1 MLQIK
6 DICKEYRTG
15 TLIQKALD
23 HVSLSL
29 RNNEFVAILGPSG
42 SGKTT
47 LLNIIGGL
55 DRYDSGDL
63 IINDIST
70 KRYSDRD
77 WDSYRNHTIGFV
89 FQSYNLIPH
98 QTVLAN
104 VELALTISGISGTER
119 RRRATEALEKVG
131 LGEQLHKKPAQMSGG
146 QMQRVAIARALVN
159 DPDIL
164 LADEPTG
171 ALDSDTSVTIMELL
185 KEVASDRLVV
195 MVTHNPELAEQ
206 YATRIVN
213 LKDGHIIGDSD
224 PFEPETEEEEPMH
237 KNMGKSSMSF
247 LTALSLSFNNLRT
260 KLARTI
266 LVAFAGSIGIIGI
279 ALIMSLSNGVN
290 QYIKDVE
297 EETLLEYPLEIQN
310 ASVSLSSFI
319 EVPEPEE
326 EEKEA
331 AEVTERRIASTMFS
345 RVSNN
350 DLGALKKY
358 FESDESHIMDYAKA
372 IEYSYNVT
380 PLIYRLENGEAR
392 QVNPDTSFSALGFSS
407 SSLVFS
413 SAFNTD
419 VFRALPSDE
428 SLYKNSYE
436 LKAGRW
442 PENYNEC
449 MLVISTSGRITDTIL
464 YTLGLKD
471 ADELTRMMEAFSAG
485 ETVKE
490 EEGPLQEYRFEDFVG
505 ISFKLVNSYEKYVY
519 DGEYDV
525 WTDKSEDKNYINR
538 LAENGEDL
546 VITGVIQAK
555 EDATVAMLM
564 PGIYYP
570 DSLTKHVIEESY
582 RSQITGSQ
590 LLHSNIDVFTG
601 KAFNAPR
608 DENDGLNLETLFT
621 VDRNALSKV
630 FSFDSS
636 KLSMDTSSFENL
648 DMSDMNVEDMIDS
661 SALEKAMPDMSSINF
676 QEILASA
683 DLMNNVDF
691 SKLQPILTEL
701 VTGYATSP
709 YAVTVGTFDYAF
721 RAYLS
726 NDGQSGYPHI
736 DGVESGHDVIKRHV
750 EKMVSEASQEAIEK
764 LITTERMQIFVKTVM
779 AGFPAKVANYLKE
792 HPGEAVTED
801 KITELQEE
809 YIAENYEAIAQA
821 ITDLVVYE
829 IDHKQEIPL
838 SEIQALTDDLM
849 KGYNAYAEKVNHDPA
864 VPVKAP
870 TTEEVSGTFSDY
882 LRSDA
887 AQAII
892 SNGIASAVNT
902 QQVEKNISKSVAKV
916 TGEITD
922 GITKG
927 ITNMM
932 TSFMTKFTEELTKK
946 ISTAIQDGMGNMAEN
961 MNSAF
966 SIHPEAFANAIS
978 MNMDE
983 QELSELLTSL
993 MSKQPASYDS
1003 NLKLLGYADVKKPYS
1018 ITIYPRDFE
1027 AKSGILNILDS
1038 YNERMREEDEDKV
1051 ITYTDTVGLLMT
1063 SVTDIINAIS
1073 YVLIAFVAISLIV
1086 SSIMIGVITYISV
1099 LERRKE
1105 IGILRAI
1112 GASKRNI
1119 SSVFNAET
1127 FIIGLL
1133 AGLFGIGISQFLLIP
1148 GNMLIRHFTD
1158 ANVRAALPFSSAVS
1172 LILLSVIL
1180 TLIGGILPSRKAAR
1194 SDPVAALRSE

>member
-6 DICKEYRTG
+6 DICKEYKTG
-15 TLIQKALD
+15 NLIQKALD
-23 HVSLSL
+23 HVSLNL

-70 KRYSDRD
+70 KRYTDRD

-104 VELALTISGISGTER
+104 VELALTISGISGVER

-213 LKDGHIIGDSD
+213 LKDGHIMGDSD

-260 KLARTI
+260 KLTRTL

-279 ALIMSLSNGVN
+279 ALIISLSNGVN
-290 QYIKDVE
+290 QYIKDIE
-297 EETLLEYPLEIQN
+297 EETLLQYPLEIQN
-310 ASVSLSSFI
+310 ASVSLSSFV
-319 EVPEPEE
+319 EVPEQDE

-331 AEVTERRIASTMFS
+331 ADVTERRIASSMFS

-350 DLGALKKY
+350 DLGALKRY

-372 IEYSYNVT
+372 IEYTYNVT
-380 PLIYRLENGEAR
+380 PLIYRMEGDTAR
-392 QVNPDTSFSALGFSS
+392 QVNPDTSFASLGFSS

-419 VFRALPSDE
+419 IFRAFPKDE
-428 SLYKNSYE
+428 SLYKDSYD
-436 LKAGRW
+436 LKAGKW
-442 PENYNEC
+442 AENYNEC
-449 MLVISTSGRITDTIL
+449 MLVISTSGKITDTVL

-525 WTDKSEDKNYINR
+525 WTDKSEDKNYINK
-538 LAENGEDL
+538 LAKNGEDL
-546 VITGVIQAK
+546 VITGVLQAK

-570 DSLTKHVIEESY
+570 ESLTRHVIEESY
-582 RSQITGSQ
+582 KSQITGSQ
-590 LLHSNIDVFTG
+590 LMHTNIDVFTG

-608 DENDGLNLETLFT
+608 DEKDGLNLETLFT

-636 KLSMDTSSFENL
+636 KLSMDTTAFENL
-648 DMSDMNVEDMIDS
+648 DMSDMNVEGMIDS
-661 SALEKAMPDMSSINF
+661 SALEKAMPDMSSINL

-691 SKLQPILTEL
+691 SKLSPILTEL
-701 VTGYATSP
+701 SRGYLKQYGPKLYS
-709 YAVTVGTFDYAF
+709 FDQF
-721 RAYLS
+721 FQMYLD
-726 NDGQSGYPHI
+726 NEYRL
-736 DGVESGHDVIKRHV
+736 VKESGSDVIKRHV
-750 EKMVSEASQEAIEK
+750 RAMVVKSAEET
-764 LITTERMQIFVKTVM
+764 ITTPLMSDFVKTIM
-779 AGFPAKVANYLKE
+779 EGFPAVVVNNISTQ
-792 HPGEAVTED
+792 GEEAITED
-801 KITELQEE
+801 EIKEWQTQ
-809 YIAENYEAIAQA
+809 YINDNADAISQA

-829 IDHKQEIPL
+829 IKKKEIPAG
-838 SEIQALTDDLM
+838 EIRALTDELLG
-849 KGYNAYAEKVNHDPA
+849 GYDAYAEAFNKTESPI
-864 VPVKAP
+864 KAP
-870 TTEEVSGTFSDY
+870 TTEEINNSYSAY
-882 LRSDA
+882 LRSDE

-892 SNGIASAVNT
+892 SKGIASAVNT
-902 QQVEKNISKSVAKV
+902 QQVEKNISKSVSKV

-993 MSKQPASYDS
+993 MSTQPASYDS
-1003 NLKLLGYADVKKPYS
+1003 NLKLLGYADIKKPYS
-1018 ITIYPRDFE
+1018 ITIYPKDFE

-1133 AGLFGIGISQFLLIP
+1133 AGLFGIGISSLLLIP

-1172 LILLSVIL
+1172 LVLLSVIL

>member
-1 MLQIK
+1 MAFFIHADKIPARFRANHIIFTQFRFIVLHVLQIK

-428 SLYKNSYE
+428 SLYKNSYD

-442 PENYNEC
+442 SENYNEC

-636 KLSMDTSSFENL
+636 KMSMDPSAFENL

-683 DLMNNVDF
+683 DLMNNVDY
-691 SKLQPILTEL
+691 SKLPSILNQLTA
-701 VTGYATSP
+701 GYAESEYEKTADEFVEAFKKYLDYEDSP
-709 YAVTVGTFDYAF
+709 DFIKSGKTVI
-721 RAYLS
+721 R
-726 NDGQSGYPHI
+726 
-736 DGVESGHDVIKRHV
+736 EHV

-764 LITTERMQIFVKTVM
+764 LITTKRMQEFVSTIM
-779 AGFPAKVANYLKE
+779 AGFPEKVAKYYEEHKE
-792 HPGEAVTED
+792 ELVSENT
-801 KITELQEE
+801 IRTLQEE
-809 YIAENYEAIAQA
+809 YIREKYDAIAEAISNLVAEEIKDTSISEDEMKA
-821 ITDLVVYE
+821 LSLELITEYSKYAFMTE
-829 IDHKQEIPL
+829 SPSID
-838 SEIQALTDDLM
+838 SVT
-849 KGYNAYAEKVNHDPA
+849 N
-864 VPVKAP
+864 
-870 TTEEVSGTFSDY
+870 SFSDY

-1038 YNERMREEDEDKV
+1038 YNERMREEDEEKV

-1073 YVLIAFVAISLIV
+1073 YVLIAFVAISLVV

-1119 SSVFNAET
+1119 SSC
-1127 FIIGLL
+1127 L
-1133 AGLFGIGISQFLLIP
+1133 
-1148 GNMLIRHFTD
+1148 
-1158 ANVRAALPFSSAVS
+1158 
-1172 LILLSVIL
+1172 
-1180 TLIGGILPSRKAAR
+1180 
-1194 SDPVAALRSE
+1194 

>member
-15 TLIQKALD
+15 SLVQKALD
-23 HVSLSL
+23 HVSLNL

-70 KRYSDRD
+70 KRYKDRD

-98 QTVLAN
+98 QTILAN
-104 VELALTISGISGTER
+104 VELALTISGISGSER
-119 RRRATEALEKVG
+119 RMRAAEALEKVG
-131 LGEQLHKKPAQMSGG
+131 LGDQIHKKPSQLSGG

-171 ALDSDTSVTIMELL
+171 ALDSDTSVTIMDLL

-224 PFEPETEEEEPMH
+224 PFEPENEEEEPMH

-260 KLARTI
+260 KLTRTI
-266 LVAFAGSIGIIGI
+266 LVSFAGSIGIIGI

-290 QYIKDVE
+290 RYIKDVE
-297 EETLLEYPLEIQN
+297 EETLLQYPLEIQN

-319 EVPEPEE
+319 EVPETEE
-326 EEKEA
+326 EEKKK

-350 DLGALKKY
+350 DLGALKKF

-428 SLYKNSYE
+428 SLYKNSYD

-442 PENYNEC
+442 AENYNEC

-464 YTLGLKD
+464 YTLGLKN

-490 EEGPLQEYRFEDFVG
+490 EKGPLQEFSFEDFVG

-525 WTDKSEDKNYINR
+525 WTDKSDDKNYINK
-538 LAENGEDL
+538 LAKGGEDL
-546 VITGVIQAK
+546 VITGVIQAR

-570 DSLTKHVIEESY
+570 DSLTKHIIEESY

-590 LLHSNIDVFTG
+590 LLHTNIDVFTG
-601 KAFNAPR
+601 KEFNAPR
-608 DENDGLNLETLFT
+608 EENDGLNLETLFS
-621 VDRNALSKV
+621 VDPKEMSKV

-648 DMSDMNVEDMIDS
+648 DMSDMNMEDMIDS

-676 QEILASA
+676 QEILESA

-691 SKLQPILTEL
+691 SKLPPILTQL

-709 YAVTVGTFDYAF
+709 YAGTVGTFDYAF
-721 RAYLS
+721 RAYLK
-726 NDGQSGYPHI
+726 NDGSMGYPRVEGI
-736 DGVESGHDVIKRHV
+736 ESGHDVIKRHV
-750 EKMVSEASQEAIEK
+750 KDMVSEATQTTIEK
-764 LITTERMQIFVKTVM
+764 LITTERMQEFVKTIM
-779 AGFPAKVANYLKE
+779 AGFPAKVAEYYLA
-792 HPGEAVTED
+792 HPEEPVSEAVIQD
-801 KITELQEE
+801 LQNK
-809 YIAENYEAIAQA
+809 YIEENYNAIAQA

-829 IDHKQEIPL
+829 IDNKQEIPVT
-838 SEIQALTDDLM
+838 EIQALTDELM
-849 KGYNAYAEKVNHDPA
+849 KGYDEYAELVNQDPL

-870 TTEEVSGTFSDY
+870 TTEEVNGTFTAY

-902 QQVEKNISKSVAKV
+902 QQVEKNISKAVAKV

-927 ITNMM
+927 ITSMM

-946 ISTAIQDGMGNMAEN
+946 ISAAIQDGMGNMAEN

-966 SIHPEAFANAIS
+966 SIHPEAFAKAIS

-993 MSKQPASYDS
+993 MSKQPSSYDS

-1051 ITYTDTVGLLMT
+1051 ITYTLD
-1063 SVTDIINAIS
+1063 
-1073 YVLIAFVAISLIV
+1073 
-1086 SSIMIGVITYISV
+1086 
-1099 LERRKE
+1099 K
-1105 IGILRAI
+1105 
-1112 GASKRNI
+1112 ASD
-1119 SSVFNAET
+1119 
-1127 FIIGLL
+1127 
-1133 AGLFGIGISQFLLIP
+1133 QPIP
-1148 GNMLIRHFTD
+1148 I
-1158 ANVRAALPFSSAVS
+1158 
-1172 LILLSVIL
+1172 
-1180 TLIGGILPSRKAAR
+1180 PSGF
-1194 SDPVAALRSE
+1194 